1 VTFQLGISHILGV
14 PIAVTSAQVS
24 VSFNGGATW
33 VTAHVTPNGAN
44 NYAVSYKDPNHAG
57 TAAIRIHVTD
67 ADGGVLDQTILNA
80 YAFP

>member
-1 VTFQLGISHILGV
+1 VTFQLGISHIVGV
-14 PIAVTSAQVS
+14 SIAVTSAQVS
-24 VSFNGGATW
+24 VSFNGGTTW
-33 VTAHVTPNGAN
+33 VAAHVAPNGSDN
-44 NYAVSYKDPNHAG
+44 FAVTYKNPSHTG